1 MSIKITPK
9 KLYGDVRVIGSK
21 SYGHRAL
28 IAASLADGKST
39 ISGLPNSDDI
49 RVTLQ
54 ALEHFGIQYENK
66 EIIGKPWIYD
76 NQPIDCMASGSSLR
90 FFIPQAM
97 RFEYEVTFTGEKRLF
112 ERPLDV
118 YENIFKDLTFNKHE
132 DHLVVQGPLPHG
144 HYKIDGHK
152 SSQFLTG
159 LLFALPLVKS
169 DTVIE
174 LNTPLQSR
182 SYVDM
187 TLEVL
192 KRSGIHILENKQ
204 YFMIQGNQTYTPIDY
219 TIEGDYSQA
228 AFFFVAGTIGKS
240 LQIHNLNPESKQGDL
255 KIIQII
261 NDMGG
266 DIEYK
271 DNYFVCS
278 PRQTKGIDIDLEDI
292 PDLGPILMILASLSK
307 GKTTF
312 KSVDRL
318 KYKESD
324 RLSVMMNIL
333 DQFGVMCEYQ
343 NDTLIIQGQHKLKGG
358 LEFDSYGD
366 HRIAMA
372 LAIASIKCDD
382 AIIIHHP
389 EVVSKSYPEF
399 FEVFQSLGGEY
410 EELR

>member
-9 KLYGDVRVIGSK
+9 KLHGDVSVIGSK

-90 FFIPQAM
+90 FFIPIAM

-118 YENIFKDLTFNKHE
+118 YENIFQDLTFNKHE
-132 DHLVVQGPLPHG
+132 DHLVVQGPLTHG
-144 HYKIDGHK
+144 YYKIDGHK

-174 LNTPLQSR
+174 LNTPLHSR

-228 AFFFVAGTIGKS
+228 AFFFAAGTIGKS
-240 LQIHNLNPESKQGDL
+240 LQIYNLNPESKQGDL

-261 NDMGG
+261 KDMGG

-292 PDLGPILMILASLSK
+292 PDLGPILMILASLSE

-324 RLSVMMNIL
+324 RLAVMMNIL
-333 DQFGVMCEYQ
+333 DQFGVMIEYQ
-343 NDTLIIQGQHKLKGG
+343 KDTLIIHGQHKLKGG
-358 LEFDSYGD
+358 LEFDTYGD

-382 AIIIHHP
+382 FIIIHHP